1 MRDTGTKGICRICMI
16 QLRLQF
22 ESFCMEASIW
32 SSTFVFKKSSENGRE
47 SLSAHSSTTGA

>member
-1 MRDTGTKGICRICMI
+1 MRDTGTKGICRIYRI

-22 ESFCMEASIW
+22 ESFRMEASIW

-47 SLSAHSSTTGA
+47 SLSPHSSTTGA